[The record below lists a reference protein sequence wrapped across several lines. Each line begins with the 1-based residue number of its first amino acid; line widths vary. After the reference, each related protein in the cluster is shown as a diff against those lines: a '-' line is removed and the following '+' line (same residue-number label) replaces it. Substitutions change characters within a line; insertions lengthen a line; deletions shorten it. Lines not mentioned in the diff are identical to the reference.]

1 MANKILLKRRF
12 IDTTAPT
19 TSQLG
24 LGEVALN
31 ILNSGGGKLY
41 FKCVDSDG
49 SSNPTIVS
57 ISADGHGS
65 VKLNN
70 VLGADA
76 STTRDHG
83 ANSIT
88 WRWALNGSDTAL
100 KLTESAAAT
109 GTNNVL
115 FHVHTLAGS
124 TATTFKITTD
134 TQDRFIVAGNGNVE
148 MGFAGSATGGFVAV
162 NGTTGAVNIEGR
174 DGTSSGAS
182 VTVAGGEA
190 SAGAGGH
197 IQLTAGNA
205 TGGNAGNVELVAG
218 SVASAHNAGNIL
230 ITSGSGTALNGNAGN
245 ITLTLGTPHGTG
257 TNGAVRVNVRSAG
270 TFAVDREGVNAFA
283 VDANNNVIVGNAALA
298 TSATNGFLYITTSA
312 GTPTGTP
319 TTITGRSPI
328 HVDATNHRLYFY
340 SGGQWRDATAD
351 SVSSVDVSGGSSGLT
366 FTGGPINST
375 GTITLSGGT
384 LAATYG
390 GTGFSSYTTG
400 DILYASSATAL
411 SKLAAAA
418 AGNVLLSGTTPS
430 WGKVGLASH
439 VAGILPVANGGT
451 GLGASSVA
459 DGQLLIGNDT
469 TNGFDLATLTA
480 GTGISVTNGAGS
492 ITIANTGVVSLTLT
506 TPAEGLR
513 VNDTT
518 SATAP
523 PASTFALTLANDL
536 AAIEAM
542 GSTGLAVRTGTDT
555 WANRTLTSGTS
566 ATIVVGNGNG
576 VSGNPTFDL
585 ATVADSGTGTFLK
598 FTRDTYGRVT
608 GTTSV
613 VASDITGLVD
623 SVYVNASGDT
633 MTGNLIMSDGATVTG
648 LPTPVNASDAANKA
662 YVDAAT
668 SGLTWKNAV
677 RVATTGNVNL
687 TGGGLAAG
695 TVIDGVTLVTG
706 DRVLVKNQ
714 TTAAENGIYIVP
726 ASGAASRASDMDAA
740 SEFSSAAV
748 FVQEGS
754 TYADTG
760 WTQVNTVTTLGTDPV
775 NWVQFSGSNTYVA
788 GTGLLLTGNTFS
800 VNLGAGIFELPT
812 DEIGIDLY
820 DTTNGAIILT
830 TDGSTRSTA
839 TGAKL
844 HLLLNGS
851 SLTQGASGLSVAAAG
866 ITETHLST
874 SVAGPGLVGGN
885 STPLSVNVDN
895 VTLEIVTDTVAVKD
909 NGITNAKLRDSTGL
923 SVIGRAANTTGDPAD
938 ITGTAN
944 QVLRVDSAGN
954 TLGFG
959 SINLASSAAVGT
971 SVLGA
976 TNGGTGQNT
985 YATGDLLY
993 ASAANTLSKLAIGT
1007 EGYILKVVSGV
1018 PAWSDTIDGGSY

>member
-12 IDTTAPT
+12 TDLTAPT
-19 TSQLG
+19 TTQLD

-31 ILNSGGGKLY
+31 VLNSGGGKLY

-49 SSNPTIVS
+49 TSNPTIVS
-57 ISADGHGS
+57 ISADGFGS

-76 STTRDHG
+76 SATRDHG
-83 ANSIT
+83 ANSIS

-100 KLTESAAAT
+100 KLTESTAAT

-124 TATTFKITTD
+124 TATTFKVTTD
-134 TQDRFIVAGNGNVE
+134 TQDRFVVNSNGNVE
-148 MGFAGSATGGFVAV
+148 MGFAGSLTGGFVAV

-174 DGTSSGAS
+174 DGTTSGAS
-182 VTVAGGEA
+182 VAVAAGEA

-218 SVASAHNAGNIL
+218 SVASTHTAGHIL
-230 ITSGSGTALNGNAGN
+230 ITSGSGTALNGSAGN
-245 ITLTLGTPHGTG
+245 ITLTLGTPNGTG

-270 TFAVDREGVNAFA
+270 TFAVDRDGANAFA

-298 TSATNGFLYITTSA
+298 TTATSGFLYITTSA
-312 GTPTGTP
+312 GAPTGTP
-319 TTITGRSPI
+319 VTVTGRAPI
-328 HVDATNHRLYFY
+328 HVDTTGNRLYFY
-340 SGGQWRDATAD
+340 SSGQWRDATAGT
-351 SVSSVDVSGGSSGLT
+351 VSSVDVSGGSSGLT
-366 FTGGPINST
+366 FSGGPITST

-390 GTGFSSYTTG
+390 GTGFGSYAVG
-400 DILYASSATAL
+400 DILYASSTTAL

-418 AGNVLLSGTTPS
+418 SGNVLLSGATPS
-430 WGKVGLASH
+430 WGKVGLGTH
-439 VAGILPVANGGT
+439 VSGILPVANGGT
-451 GLGASSVA
+451 GLDASLVTN
-459 DGQLLIGNDT
+459 GQLLIGNDT

-480 GTGISVTNGAGS
+480 GSGISVTNGAGS
-492 ITIANTGVVSLTLT
+492 ITLANTGVVSLTLT

-513 VNDTT
+513 VNTVN

-523 PASTFALTLANDL
+523 ASSTFALTLANDL

-542 GSTGLAVRTGTDT
+542 GGTGFAARTGTDT
-555 WANRTLTSGTS
+555 WANRTLTAGTS
-566 ATIVVGNGNG
+566 ATIVVGNGSG
-576 VSGNPTFDL
+576 VGGNPTFDL
-585 ATVADSGTGTFLK
+585 AAVTNSGTGTFQK
-598 FTRDTYGRVT
+598 VTVDTYGRVT
-608 GTTSV
+608 GTTPV
-613 VASDITGLVD
+613 VAGDITGLVD

-633 MTGNLIMSDGATVTG
+633 MSGNLTMSGGATVTG

-668 SGLTWKNAV
+668 TGLTWKNAV
-677 RVATTGNVNL
+677 RVATSANVNL
-687 TGGGLAAG
+687 ATGLVAG
-695 TVIDGVTLVTG
+695 TIIDSVTLVAG
-706 DRVLVKNQ
+706 DRVLVKSQ
-714 TTAAENGIYIVP
+714 TAPAENGIYIVP
-726 ASGAASRASDMDAA
+726 TSGAASRASDMDAA

-748 FVQEGS
+748 FVQEGG

-775 NWVQFSGSNTYVA
+775 SWVQFSGSNTYTA
-788 GTGLLLTGNTFS
+788 GVGLSLTGTTFN
-800 VNLGAGIFELPT
+800 VNLGAGILELPT

-820 DTTNGAIILT
+820 DTSAGAIILT
-830 TDGSTRSTA
+830 DNGTTRSTTNTA
-839 TGAKL
+839 RL

-851 SLTQGASGLSVAAAG
+851 SLTQGVGGLSVASAG
-866 ITETHLST
+866 ITETHLNS
-874 SVAGPGLVGGN
+874 SVAGAGLVGGAG
-885 STPLSVNVDN
+885 TPLSVNVDN
-895 VTLEIVTDTVAVKD
+895 VTLEVVTDAVAIKD
-909 NGITNAKLRDSTGL
+909 NGVTNAKLRDSTGL
-923 SVIGRAANTTGDPAD
+923 SVIGRATNTTGDPAD

-944 QVLRVDSAGN
+944 QILRVDSAG
-954 TLGFG
+954 TALGFG

-976 TNGGTGQNT
+976 TNGGTGQST
-985 YATGDLLY
+985 YAIGDLLY
-993 ASAANTLSKLAIGT
+993 ASAVNTLSKLPVGT
-1007 EGYILKVVSGV
+1007 ADQILKVVSGV
-1018 PAWSDTIDGGSY
+1018 PTWSDTIDGGTY